1 MPSYANIGGVWKN
14 IIKSYTCIQEESTIY
29 WKESCKVYSVSS
41 AAETPPS
48 TGSLS
53 YSVNSVSGAS
63 YRFTL
68 TSDSYYTSQNAGVS
82 NSAALCRITFS
93 NTTGSTQTVT
103 LNCINYAESNYDYG
117 IIGNF
122 NTVLD
127 TTYTADTSYLKSF
140 KGSSSESVQ
149 TVSLSVPT
157 GTNWI
162 DIKYRKDSSVNSNND
177 SLKFQVVI

>member
-1 MPSYANIGGVWKN
+1 M
-14 IIKSYTCIQEESTIY
+14 
-29 WKESCKVYSVSS
+29 
-41 AAETPPS
+41 
-48 TGSLS
+48 
-53 YSVNSVSGAS
+53 
-63 YRFTL
+63 
-68 TSDSYYTSQNAGVS
+68 S

-93 NTTGSTQTVT
+93 NTTGSTQNVT